1 MRGAIS
7 FRQRIAAAALLFG
20 CSICPAAVADATV
33 NIAVHADRKASYT
46 IPRTICGTFLEPIG
60 NSTYNG
66 LWAEILQNPSLE
78 ENLWSASK
86 LALMIEEQPSLGRA
100 SQLGLP
106 MPWEPLDPK
115 QANRYEPRWGNAANS
130 WRSLS
135 IFGLSGA
142 ETGIKQQVFLPV
154 QRELHYKGSI
164 YAKRLT
170 GRGRIEVSLRGRSEA
185 ADVFASAA
193 LDPLGSEW
201 KKYTFDLTLP
211 PGKLLPLE
219 PADFVISVKGDERV
233 QIDQVSLIPA
243 DALDGLDPDMVR
255 MAKELDTPLIRFGG
269 NFTSAYH
276 WRDGVGPP
284 DRRVSTLNI
293 AWGIPE
299 YNQFGTDEFLHF
311 CKLIGAQP
319 QIALNLGSG
328 TPEEAAD
335 WVRYVDQ
342 HWTTHSGLL
351 WELGNE
357 LWGNWNLGYPSLDEI
372 AERTR
377 IFSEA
382 VRKTD
387 PEARLIATGQ
397 DPDVY
402 KQWNAAQLSN
412 PAGTFDFLSTHF
424 VVTTDRVELQR
435 PTPDLLASAAF
446 ALPVELGRRLRQ
458 MQQQINEAPQF
469 RGKAHIAFTEWLDV
483 CCRNQKN
490 ADAPRFDNMG
500 GAIGTA
506 GFFNMLLG
514 NADIVPISDMTGI
527 VEFAGIWKKRGRVY
541 AAPSYYAFQ
550 MYSSAQL
557 DTPVAVQTDSPVYSV
572 TKGIT
577 RLPDIP
583 NVPYLDVAAVLNR
596 SGDRLTLFCVNRH
609 LDRDLPAII
618 SIDGFTPAA
627 AVTVETLFSDSIYDV
642 NDEVRPEAVTPSKQ
656 TAEVHGTHMN
666 FTFRHESVTRMEL
679 RKK

>member
-1 MRGAIS
+1 MMRAVAYWRGM
-7 FRQRIAAAALLFG
+7 AAAALIFG
-20 CSICPAAVADATV
+20 CSVCSVEAADAPV
-33 NIAVHADRKASYT
+33 NIVVRAGRKASYT
-46 IPRTICGTFLEPIG
+46 IPRTIFGTFLEPIG

-66 LWAEILQNPSLE
+66 LWAEIFQNPSLE

-86 LALMIEEQPSLGRA
+86 LARMIEEQPSLGKA

-115 QANRYEPRWGNAANS
+115 QANRYEPRWGDAANS

-135 IFGLSGA
+135 IFGLIGT

-154 QRELHYKGSI
+154 HRELHYKGSI
-164 YAKRLT
+164 YVKQLSGA
-170 GRGRIEVSLRGRSEA
+170 GRIEVSLRGRNEPA
-185 ADVFASAA
+185 EVFASAT
-193 LDPLGSEW
+193 LDSLGSEW
-201 KKYTFDLTLP
+201 KKHTFDLTVP
-211 PGKLLPLE
+211 PGKLHPLE
-219 PADFVISVKGDERV
+219 PADFVISVQGNERV
-233 QIDQVSLIPA
+233 QIDQVSLMPA

-276 WRDGVGPP
+276 WRDGVGPL
-284 DRRVSTLNI
+284 DKRTSMLNI

-299 YNQFGTDEFLHF
+299 YNQFGTDEFLRF
-311 CKLIGAQP
+311 CKLVGAQP

-328 TPEEAAD
+328 TADEAGD

-342 HWTTHSGLL
+342 HWSTHSGLI

-357 LWGNWNLGYPSLDEI
+357 LWGNWNLGYPSTDEI

-377 IFSEA
+377 VFSEA
-382 VRKTD
+382 VRKAD
-387 PEARLIATGQ
+387 PKARLIATGQ

-402 KQWNAAQLSN
+402 RKWNAAQLSN
-412 PAGTFDFLSTHF
+412 PAGTFEFLSTHF
-424 VVTTDRVELQR
+424 VVTTDRVELQH
-435 PTPDLLASAAF
+435 PTPDFLASAAF
-446 ALPVELGRRLRQ
+446 ALPVELGRRLHK
-458 MQQQINEAPQF
+458 MQQQINTAPQF
-469 RGKAHIAFTEWLDV
+469 REKAHIAFTEWLDV
-483 CCRNQKN
+483 CCSGQKH

-550 MYSSAQL
+550 MYSSAQV
-557 DTPVAVQTDSPVYSV
+557 DRPVAVQTDSPVYNV

-583 NVPYLDVAAVLNR
+583 NVPYLDVVAALSR

-609 LDRDLPAII
+609 LDRDLSAVI

-627 AVTVETLFSDSIYDV
+627 DAAAETLFSNSIYDV
-642 NDEVRPEAVTPSKQ
+642 NDEMRPEAVTPKREI
-656 TAEVHGTHMN
+656 AAVHGSQLS
-666 FTFRHESVTRMEL
+666 FTFRHESVTRIEL
-679 RKK
+679 RKN